1 MQIPLLNDILIICLL
16 SIGVIFLCHQIR
28 IPVIVGFLLTG
39 VLAGPDGLKLIRAV
53 HEVESLAEIGVV
65 LLLFTIGLE
74 FSLSNLRKIKRSILL
89 GGSLQVFLTV
99 LAVFAITRS
108 FGYAPG
114 KAVFIGFLVSLSSTA
129 IVLKLFQEKA
139 EVEAPHG
146 RATLAILIF
155 QDVIIVMMI
164 FFTPFLA
171 GKTGNLG
178 TFLLIYLA
186 KGAGI
191 IIFIIISTNWLV
203 PFILYQVSRT
213 RSRELFLLT
222 VVALCLAIAWLTA
235 ALGLSLALGAFLAG
249 LIISES
255 EYSHQ
260 ALSSIVPFKDVFTS
274 FFFVSIGMLLDIQI
288 VIQKP
293 FLVLAAAVGVMAVKS
308 LLAGFTITLLG
319 FPFRAALL
327 TALAVSQVG
336 EFSFILSRYG
346 IEHNLLSPGTYQLF
360 LTVTVIT
367 MAVTPFVIS
376 ASPRIADILAR
387 LPLPSKLVTGLFQ
400 APGLED
406 TRRTRNLSDHL
417 VIIGYGVNGR
427 NVARVAKVAGIPH
440 AIIEMNA
447 ETVREERTR
456 GEKIIYGDAIYDE
469 VLREVGIERA
479 RVAVVAISDPVAT
492 RRVSARVRALNP
504 SVYLIVRTRYIR
516 EMEPL
521 YSLGADQVI
530 AQEFEASVEIFARV
544 LKKYLVPLHDI
555 ETLIAE
561 VRADGYEMLRSLQR
575 DPLSF
580 ADFKVH
586 IPSVDITSLRVDEDA
601 PAVGRSLADLRLR
614 KHHEVTLLAIQ
625 RGRDAIT
632 NPGGDTAIQAGDV
645 LVLLGAAEKICLAA
659 ELFRTAAPPEC
670 R

>member
-319 FPFRAALL
+319 SPFRVALL